1 VSLCLCVEFGARFGQ
16 GRKIATNFWN
26 SVNLKA
32 KEGNDIEMDDRSSES
47 TNSTELKFSREQ
59 GFFDKS
65 RGIRILI
72 GILFGLALFCLLHF
86 REVRV
91 EVLEL
96 NSVAPGYV
104 VAQIDFDFLD
114 DEATIILKQEAIRD
128 IGKIYQI
135 SEKDIRQRRIEFEN
149 FLIYN
154 QDWRKYA
161 KDSTFDEMYRGVD
174 ELDKIL
180 LQIRLTDPRTLQK
193 MDELHLPH
201 LNYLVYTPAD
211 IDEQIM
217 LPAQVWNAVE
227 LLAFPKESFRGGT
240 ASAIIGYFQS
250 KSWFVEEDFN
260 AERQLR
266 SKIQSNVVDKYT
278 HVSAGSRIIDQG
290 ERVTTR
296 HIAMLQA
303 MKKALSEERNLWHP
317 LTLLGSLA
325 LTLIFM
331 GISITYFR
339 INHPQILY
347 SNRKL
352 FLLLTVIVLTFILAK
367 FIEFFLLTSKSN
379 LIEVVR
385 YPLIVPF
392 AAILLCS
399 LMNPSIATFAAGFL
413 TILFTLTLAFERQ
426 GFMIIN
432 LVAATVAILSTRSLR
447 KRKEV
452 FVICAKAWLCSVI
465 VIFAF
470 HLYQNVLWNVSV
482 FTDIISSAIFMLL
495 TAIIVVG
502 LLPLLEST
510 FRIMTDVT
518 LMEYMDPNN
527 DLLRRLTIEAAGTYQ
542 HSVVV
547 GNLAE
552 VAAIAIG
559 ANGLFCRVATLYH
572 DIGKMVTPQ
581 YFTENQQGGMNIHQL
596 LTPQESAQVIIAH
609 VSEGVALAR
618 KAGLPEQFIDI
629 IKEHHGTTLTYYFY
643 RKQLEKMGGDKSLVD
658 EQEFRYAGPKPR
670 SKESVI
676 IMIADSVEAASRSL
690 DKITEESLMAL
701 ANRLIKEKADDGQFD
716 DSLLTFE
723 ELSIVKTTLVKT
735 LVAYGHSRIKYP
747 TQEPKSEDSN
757 AIMDA

>member
-1 VSLCLCVEFGARFGQ
+1 MS
-16 GRKIATNFWN
+16 
-26 SVNLKA
+26 
-32 KEGNDIEMDDRSSES
+32 DRSSEII
-47 TNSTELKFSREQ
+47 NYNELKFSREQ

-65 RGIRILI
+65 RGIRVLI
-72 GILFGLALFCLLHF
+72 GAIFALALFALLHF

-91 EVLEL
+91 EVLEF
-96 NSVAPGYV
+96 NNIAPGYV
-104 VAQIDFDFLD
+104 VAQVDFDFLD
-114 DEATIILKQEAIRD
+114 EEATIILKQEAIRD

-161 KDSTFDEMYRGVD
+161 TDSTFEEMYRGIDALEKALFQV
-174 ELDKIL
+174 
-180 LQIRLTDPRTLQK
+180 RLTDPRTLQK
-193 MDELHLPH
+193 MHELHMPIT
-201 LNYLVYTPAD
+201 YYMVYTPPD
-211 IDEQIM
+211 LDEPVIFPTQIWNSI
-217 LPAQVWNAVE
+217 QV
-227 LLAFPKESFRGGT
+227 LAFPEESFHGGT
-240 ASAIIGYFQS
+240 ATVITGYFQS
-250 KSWFVEEDFN
+250 KGWYVEEDLN
-260 AERQLR
+260 ADRVLR
-266 SKIQSNVVDKYT
+266 KRIQSKVADKYT
-278 HVSAGSRIIDQG
+278 HISAGSRIIDQG
-290 ERVTTR
+290 ERVTAR

-303 MKKALSEERNLWHP
+303 MKKSLSDERNLLHP

-325 LTLIFM
+325 LTLM
-331 GISITYFR
+331 LTGICITYFR
-339 INHPQILY
+339 INYPQILF

-352 FLLLTVIVLTFILAK
+352 FLLVTVIVVTFLLAK
-367 FIEFFLLTSKSN
+367 AIEFFLLTSKSN
-379 LIEVVR
+379 LIEIVR
-385 YPLIVPF
+385 YPLVVPF

-399 LMNPSIATFAAGFL
+399 LMNPNIATFAAGFL

-432 LVAATVAILSTRSLR
+432 LVAAIVAILSTRSLR
-447 KRKEV
+447 RRKEI
-452 FVICAKAWLCSVI
+452 FVVCAQAWLCSIV
-465 VIFAF
+465 VIFSLHF
-470 HLYQNVLWNVSV
+470 YQNVLWNVAI
-482 FTDIISSAIFMLL
+482 FTDIVSSAIFMLL

-502 LLPLLEST
+502 LLPLLESG

-527 DLLRRLTIEAAGTYQ
+527 DILRRLTIEAAGTYQ

-552 VAAIAIG
+552 AAALAIG

-629 IKEHHGTTLTYYFY
+629 IKEHHGTAFTYYFY
-643 RKQLEKMGGDKSLVD
+643 RKQLEKVGGDKTLVD
-658 EQEFRYAGPKPR
+658 EREFRYAGPKPR

-690 DKITEESLMAL
+690 DKISEEALMEL
-701 ANRLIKEKADDGQFD
+701 ATRLIKEKADDGQFD
-716 DSLLTFE
+716 HCLLTFE
-723 ELSIVKTTLVKT
+723 ELAIVKITLVKT

-747 TQEPKSEDSN
+747 VQEIKPSEINPS
-757 AIMDA
+757 AMDI

>member
-1 VSLCLCVEFGARFGQ
+1 MSDRISE
-16 GRKIATNFWN
+16 ITNY
-26 SVNLKA
+26 
-32 KEGNDIEMDDRSSES
+32 
-47 TNSTELKFSREQ
+47 TELKFSREQ

-72 GILFGLALFCLLHF
+72 GVIFALSLFALLHF
-86 REVRV
+86 REIRV

-96 NSVAPGYV
+96 NSVAPGFA
-104 VAQIDFDFLD
+104 VAQVDFDFLD
-114 DEATIILKQEAIRD
+114 EEATIILRQEAIRD
-128 IGKIYQI
+128 VGKIYEI

-161 KDSTFDEMYRGVD
+161 TDSTFEEMYQGVD
-174 ELDKIL
+174 AFEKTLM
-180 LQIRLTDPRTLQK
+180 QIRLTDPRTLQK
-193 MDELHLPH
+193 MHELHMPLTY
-201 LNYLVYTPAD
+201 YLVYTPAD
-211 IDEQIM
+211 LDETVI
-217 LPAQVWNAVE
+217 LPAQIWNSIDN
-227 LLAFPKESFRGGT
+227 LAFPEELFHGGT
-240 ASAIIGYFQS
+240 VAAIVGFFQS
-250 KSWFVEEDFN
+250 KGWYIEEDLN
-260 AERQLR
+260 ADRQLR
-266 SKIQSNVVDKYT
+266 KRIQSKVGDKYT

-290 ERVTTR
+290 ERVTAR

-317 LTLLGSLA
+317 LTLFGSFA
-325 LTLIFM
+325 LTLLLT
-331 GISITYFR
+331 GICITYFR
-339 INHPQILY
+339 INYPQILF

-352 FLLLTVIVLTFILAK
+352 FLLVTVIVVTFILAK
-367 FIEFFLLTSKSN
+367 AVEFFLLTSKSN
-379 LIEVVR
+379 LIEVIR

-399 LMNPSIATFAAGFL
+399 LMNPNIATFAAGFL
-413 TILFTLTLAFERQ
+413 TIIFTLALAFERQ

-432 LVAATVAILSTRSLR
+432 LATALVAILSTRSLR
-447 KRKEV
+447 RRKEV
-452 FVICAKAWLCSVI
+452 FIVCAKAWLCSII
-465 VIFAF
+465 VIFSLHF
-470 HLYQNVLWNVSV
+470 YQNVLWNVGV
-482 FTDIISSAIFMLL
+482 FTDIVSAAIFMLL

-502 LLPLLEST
+502 LLPLLESA

-527 DLLRRLTIEAAGTYQ
+527 DILRRLTIEAAGTYQ

-552 VAAIAIG
+552 AAALAIG

-609 VSEGVALAR
+609 VSEGVAIAR

-643 RKQLEKMGGDKSLVD
+643 RKQLEKVSGDKSLVD
-658 EQEFRYAGPKPR
+658 EREFRYTGPKPR

-690 DKITEESLMAL
+690 DKITEEALMEL
-701 ANRLIKEKADDGQFD
+701 ATRLIKEKADDGQFD
-716 DSLLTFE
+716 NCLLTFE
-723 ELSIVKTTLVKT
+723 ELAIVKSTLVKT
-735 LVAYGHSRIKYP
+735 LVAYGHSRVKYP
-747 TQEPKSEDSN
+747 TQEMKVSTDPTP
-757 AIMDA
+757 IIDA